1 MLTVLRTA
9 ERTSP
14 IISAVVGAGFVA
26 RGLVHRLARRET
38 MAAPLVVNR
47 TARRALAILAE
58 AGYAERDVAVSDDA
72 DVVSQALAEG
82 RPAVMTDADVL
93 PAVRGI
99 EVVVEAT
106 GAMEHGTR
114 VILAALES
122 GRHVVSMNAEVDALL
137 GHHLDAVAAAN
148 GVTYTIADGDQPGVL
163 LRMIDETHQ
172 LGLEVA
178 VALNC
183 KRNLD
188 VHQSQA
194 DSRPYAERDGTS
206 VAMTTAFGDGTK
218 MHIENVVTA
227 NLSGLRPPPI
237 GTPGVMTELARG
249 RRGRPGF
256 GDHRRQRALHAR
268 RRLRRR
274 RRGARTLRGPGVRR
288 PYLRYGKLGDG
299 PWYPLFRPYHL
310 IHMEVPT
317 TIEQVVA
324 GGPALGQRTETPVA
338 SCVAVA
344 KRDLASG
351 DVLDGIGGDAC
362 YGVAADHEEGA
373 GLLPIGLA
381 QHATLRRD
389 VAQDRPVTLDDVE
402 LDESALL
409 VGTLRDRFLRG
420 RRQTIT
426 EGHAMRFEPL
436 AVEGAFLVRADRRG
450 DARGWFARVFCAET
464 FAEHGLE
471 PAVAQINLAETA
483 RAGTVRGLHYQLPP
497 PRRPS
502 WSAASLAPSS
512 TSSWTT
518 VRRHPPSVPGTVR
531 SCRRTRRSGST
542 SRPAARTATRL

>member
-14 IISAVVGAGFVA
+14 IVTAVVGAGFVA
-26 RGLVHRLARRET
+26 RGLVHRLARRGS
-38 MAAPLVVNR
+38 MAPPLVVNR
-47 TARRALAILAE
+47 TARRALAILTE
-58 AGYAERDVAVSDDA
+58 AGYAEREIAVSDDA

-82 RPAVMTDADVL
+82 RPAVMADAAAL
-93 PAVRGI
+93 PAVAGI

-122 GRHVVSMNAEVDALL
+122 GRHVVSMNAEVDALI
-137 GHHLDAVAAAN
+137 GHHLDAVADAN
-148 GVTYTIADGDQPGVL
+148 DVTYTIADGDQPGVL

-237 GTPGVMTELARG
+237 GTPGVETELARVADDV
-249 RRGRPGF
+249 RGSAITEGSVHFTLGGDF
-256 GDHRRQRALHAR
+256 GGGVVVLAR
-268 RRLRRR
+268 S
-274 RRGARTLRGPGVRR
+274 ADPAFDA

-299 PWYPLFRPYHL
+299 PWYPVFRPYHL

-351 DVLDGIGGDAC
+351 AGLDGIGGDAC

-373 GLLPIGLA
+373 ALLPIGLA

-409 VGTLRDRFLRG
+409 VATLR
-420 RRQTIT
+420 T
-426 EGHAMRFEPL
+426 
-436 AVEGAFLVRADRRG
+436 
-450 DARGWFARVFCAET
+450 
-464 FAEHGLE
+464 
-471 PAVAQINLAETA
+471 
-483 RAGTVRGLHYQLPP
+483 
-497 PRRPS
+497 
-502 WSAASLAPSS
+502 
-512 TSSWTT
+512 
-518 VRRHPPSVPGTVR
+518 
-531 SCRRTRRSGST
+531 GS
-542 SRPAARTATRL
+542 